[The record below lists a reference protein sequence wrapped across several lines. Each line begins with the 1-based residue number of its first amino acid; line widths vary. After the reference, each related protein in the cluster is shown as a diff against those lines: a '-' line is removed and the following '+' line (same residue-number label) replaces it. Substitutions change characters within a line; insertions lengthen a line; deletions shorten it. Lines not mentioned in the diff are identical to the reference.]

1 MTKTTALKIA
11 ASLIVSFAAVGAA
24 QAGTV
29 PADQYGY
36 QLRTGVPADQ
46 YGYGFRT
53 HDTFTDGARS
63 LDPYLDGA
71 RG

>member
-36 QLRTGVPADQ
+36 QFRTGVPADQ

-63 LDPYLDGA
+63 FDPYLDGA